1 MEKTMN
7 KLLTTAAIIG
17 TMSFAT
23 SALAEEYATV
33 TTVKH
38 NYQNVQVPRYR
49 TDCRVNQVPIYG
61 NVQGGQAST
70 GDTIVGAIIG
80 GAIGNHVGGGSG
92 KDAAT
97 VLGAIIG
104 ADIVN
109 KRPQQKQQ
117 IIGYR
122 EEQTCNNVTFYET
135 QEEIKN
141 YTIRYEW
148 RGIQGSTRTYN
159 NYRVGDRIPVEITIR
174 AK

>member
-1 MEKTMN
+1 MN
-7 KLLTTAAIIG
+7 KLLATVAVIG
-17 TMSFAT
+17 SMSFAT
-23 SALAEEYATV
+23 SASADEYATI
-33 TTVKH
+33 TAVKP

-80 GAIGNHVGGGSG
+80 
-92 KDAAT
+92 
-97 VLGAIIG
+97 
-104 ADIVN
+104 ADVAN
-109 KRPQQKQQ
+109 KRATQQQQ

-122 EEQTCNNVTFYET
+122 EEQTCNNVTYYET

-148 RGIQGSTRTYN
+148 RGIQGSTFTYN
-159 NYRVGDRIPVEITIR
+159 NYRVGDRIPVEVTVR

>member
-7 KLLTTAAIIG
+7 KLLATVAVIG

-23 SALAEEYATV
+23 SALADEYATV
-33 TTVKH
+33 TSVKP
-38 NYQNVQVPRYR
+38 NYQNVQIPRHR
-49 TDCRVNQVPIYG
+49 TDCQVNQVPIYG
-61 NVQGGQAST
+61 NVQGQAST

-80 GAIGNHVGGGSG
+80 GAIGNQIGGGSG

-97 VLGAIIG
+97 VLGAIVG
-104 ADIVN
+104 ADVAN
-109 KRPQQKQQ
+109 KRSTQQQQ

-122 EEQTCNNVTFYET
+122 EEQTCKNVTFYET

-159 NYRVGDRIPVEITIR
+159 NYRVGDRIPVEVTVR

>member
-7 KLLTTAAIIG
+7 KLLTTVAVMS
-17 TMSFAT
+17 TMVFAS
-23 SALAEEYATV
+23 SASAEEYATV
-33 TTVKH
+33 TNVKP
-38 NYQNVQVPRYR
+38 NYQNVSVPRYR
-49 TDCRVNQVPIYG
+49 TDCQINQVPIYG
-61 NVQGGQAST
+61 RVQGQAST

-80 GAIGNHVGGGSG
+80 GAIGNQVGGGSG

-104 ADIVN
+104 ADVAN
-109 KRPQQKQQ
+109 KRGSQSQQ

-122 EEQTCNNVTFYET
+122 EEQTCKNVTFYET

-159 NYRVGDRIPVEITIR
+159 NYRVGDRIPVEITVR